1 MAIQI
6 SGTEVISNSRGLNNI
21 ASVDATTAASIS
33 AAGVGGGGTLDFTA
47 DGAISA
53 GDVVVLNSDGTVST
67 VTETTVSASRS
78 SFTSSH
84 YPRGTFDYAYASAA
98 AYDENSGN
106 VILIYQNNG
115 NTGYATIGT
124 VGSGNTITFG
134 TSLSMG
140 TVRTPSVVSI
150 GGGKFVVSYLD
161 SSYRGVARVGT
172 VSGTGVSL
180 GTATTFSSYAG
191 QSTVPI
197 TYDANAD
204 KVVIMHNNSS
214 AYSSVIVGSVSGT
227 SISFGTTVQL
237 STSSM
242 TTYNKCV
249 YDPVSQKI
257 AITSKPSGSTI
268 YGVVGTVSGTSISLG
283 TANSFGTD
291 GLQIKDGALNYDPTS
306 QKIIFA
312 YSDDSNSNYGVM
324 KVGSISGT
332 TLSFGTGVVWKSSST
347 NQITCVPTTTSGK
360 VAVYGRGHFIG
371 GTVSGTSVT
380 FDSTLNTFDYSSD
393 GWQPGLTYDPVKDK
407 CVILAGWTSYWVNVY
422 VFNIESVSSDND
434 SWIGIST
441 QAISDTASGSIT
453 VLGGVNDQ
461 QTGLT
466 IGTTYYAD
474 TDGTLTATANN
485 YKVGKALAATDLLIT
500 EGNT

>member
-1 MAIQI
+1 MAIKIDGTTVINDSQGLEQI
-6 SGTEVISNSRGLNNI
+6 TSI
-21 ASVDATTAASIS
+21 DATTAASIS

-84 YPRGTFDYAYASAA
+84 YPRGTFDYAYSSGA

-106 VILIYQNNG
+106 VIVAYQNNG
-115 NTGYATIGT
+115 NTGYVTVGT

-134 TSLSMG
+134 TSVSMG
-140 TVRTPSVVSI
+140 TVRGSPFIVSI
-150 GGGKFVVSYLD
+150 GGGKFVISYLN
-161 SSYRGVARVGT
+161 SSYYGAARVAT
-172 VSGTGVSL
+172 VTGTGVSL
-180 GTATTFSSYAG
+180 GTATTFASSS
-191 QSTVPI
+191 QSACPI
-197 TYDANAD
+197 TYDEAAD
-204 KVVIMHNNSS
+204 KVVIMHKNASGYTS
-214 AYSSVIVGSVSGT
+214 ASVGTVSGT
-227 SISFGTTVQL
+227 TISFGS
-237 STSSM
+237 STQIGTITWS
-242 TTYNKCV
+242 TYNLCV
-249 YDPVSQKI
+249 YDPISQKI
-257 AITSKPSGSTI
+257 ATTYEQTGTI
-268 YGVVGTVSGTSISLG
+268 YSIVGTVSGTSISYG
-283 TANSFGTD
+283 SASSIGSA
-291 GLQIKDGALNYDPTS
+291 GQQITQGALNYDPTS

-332 TLSFGTGVVWKSSST
+332 SLSFGTAVTWKSSST

-360 VAVYGRGHFIG
+360 IAVYGRGHFIG

-380 FDSTLNTFDYSSD
+380 FDSTLETFDYSGD
-393 GWQPGLTYDPVKDK
+393 GWFPGLTYDPVKDK
-407 CVILAGWTSYWVNVY
+407 CVIIAGWSSYWVNVY

-434 SWIGIST
+434 SWIGVST

-474 TDGTLTATANN
+474 TDGTLTATAND
-485 YKVGKALAATDLLIT
+485 YKVGRATSTTNIFIT
-500 EGNT
+500 EGNA